1 MFGLMKRRRR
11 RLRAQPFP
19 KDWLATVESNVPF
32 FRRLSASDRAELLG
46 NIQVFL
52 REKHFEGCGGL
63 EVTDEIR
70 VTIGAQACLLL
81 LHRDTD
87 YYPKLTSI
95 LVYPAGYTAY
105 ETRSFVG
112 NVWEEG
118 GENRLGQ
125 TGRRMGALV
134 LAWDDVKRGAAD
146 PSDGTN
152 LVLHEFAHQ
161 LDFED
166 NAS

>member
-1 MFGLMKRRRR
+1 MAAF
-11 RLRAQPFP
+11 
-19 KDWLATVESNVPF
+19 
-32 FRRLSASDRAELLG
+32 EL
-46 NIQVFL
+46 
-52 REKHFEGCGGL
+52 
-63 EVTDEIR
+63 TDEIR
-70 VTIGAQACLLL
+70 VTIAAQACLSL
-81 LHRDTD
+81 LHRETD

-105 ETRSFVG
+105 ETRLLAG
-112 NVWEEG
+112 NVLEEG

-125 TGRRMGALV
+125 TAAHGSDRSCSPGI
-134 LAWDDVKRGAAD
+134 DVKRGAAD

-166 NAS
+166 NASDGAPALATRG